1 MHLVRGLLK
10 ECQEPTHSLFQLLY
24 AGVINVGD
32 CLTAIDAQAVD
43 AMSAAQIR
51 SRVVGDLGTTGR

>member
-10 ECQEPTHSLFQLLY
+10 ECQEPTLFLFQLLY